1 MQQRTKNRLPS
12 LFQPQNNGFV
22 KSAGTA
28 SFEHEQHKPG
38 ELDSQA
44 RLLLLVNGLFIAAS
58 SLSGTFVNVYL
69 WKVKSQFAPI
79 AWFTFATHLAGALTF
94 WIAGAYVKRFNK
106 MNILRAGMAGSAL
119 FYMLVLLAGPAAI
132 SYAVPLGLVQG
143 MAVGFFWLAFN
154 VVYFEIT
161 EPDNRDRFNGWA
173 GLLASLGGMLA
184 PWLSGWLISRLPGS
198 SGYRL
203 IFALSLALFVV
214 GGIISFFLKKRQSE
228 GMYAWGF
235 SFRCLRE
242 EPKWRWASAALAA
255 QGMREGV
262 FGFLIGLFVYIATK
276 SEMTLGNFWLIT
288 SAVGLFSYFAAAK
301 WYAPGYRK
309 WGMLIGAIV
318 MSGILLLFFWQVS
331 YVTLLVFGIAVS
343 IAYPLFSMPMISTV
357 FDLIGTNEQSAR
369 NRVEYVVLR
378 EFALDVGRLAGISLF
393 LLVTS
398 ISVSS
403 STLNWLVFAIGTGPL
418 IAWLCMTRLFS
429 SMNGKQS
436 RT

>member
-28 SFEHEQHKPG
+28 SFEQHKPG

-301 WYAPGYRK
+301 WYAPRYRK

-403 STLNWLVFAIGTGPL
+403 FTLNWLVFAIGIGPL

>member
-1 MQQRTKNRLPS
+1 MQQKTKNRLS
-12 LFQPQNNGFV
+12 ALFQPQNNSFA

-28 SFEHEQHKPG
+28 SPEQHKPG

-44 RLLLLVNGLFIAAS
+44 RLLLLVNGLFIAAG

-119 FYMLVLLAGPAAI
+119 FYVLVLLAGPLAV

-161 EPDNRDRFNGWA
+161 GPDNRDRFNGWA
-173 GLLASLGGMLA
+173 GLLASVGGMLA

-242 EPKWRWASAALAA
+242 QPEWRWAAAALAA

-262 FGFLIGLFVYIATK
+262 FGFIIGLFVYIATK

-288 SAVGLFSYFAAAK
+288 SAVGLCSYYAAAK
-301 WYAPGYRK
+301 WYAPRYRK

-331 YVTLLVFGIAVS
+331 YVTLLAFGIAVS

-378 EFALDVGRLAGISLF
+378 EFALDVGRLLGISLF

-398 ISVSS
+398 FSVSAL
-403 STLNWLVFAIGTGPL
+403 TLNWLVFALGTGPL

-429 SMNGKQS
+429 AANAKQS

>member
-28 SFEHEQHKPG
+28 SFEQHKPG